1 MVFGKF
7 MPPFILIAVFHQPA
21 LATKKAYVVYMG
33 AHSHG
38 LEATSADLDQ
48 ITTSHIQSLS
58 SFLGSEEKARDA
70 LIHSYQRHINGF
82 SAFLEEEEAAELAR
96 MLDPHILVSV
106 FLNQGKK
113 LHTTHSWEF
122 LMLENNGVIKPSSI
136 WKKARFGED
145 TIIANIDTVVTV

>member
-96 MLDPHILVSV
+96 IARGSGVCVLESREEATHNTFMGVSDV
-106 FLNQGKK
+106 GK
-113 LHTTHSWEF
+113 
-122 LMLENNGVIKPSSI
+122 
-136 WKKARFGED
+136 
-145 TIIANIDTVVTV
+145 